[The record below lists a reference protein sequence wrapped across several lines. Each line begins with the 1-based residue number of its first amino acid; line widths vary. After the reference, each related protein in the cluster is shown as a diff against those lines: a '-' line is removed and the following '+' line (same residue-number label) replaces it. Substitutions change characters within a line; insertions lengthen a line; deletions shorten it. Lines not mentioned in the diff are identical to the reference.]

1 MDSRQVDNYIIQGVL
16 GSGGMATVYRA
27 LDTRLRREVAL
38 KVLHDH
44 ISSREENRIRFER
57 EAQAVAKLQHPN
69 ILQVYGF
76 STPQSQ
82 VQYIATELIDG
93 STLRDLV
100 ETRLPRVPETGL
112 MLVRP
117 IAAALAH
124 AHSSGVIHRDL
135 KPENIMVSKA
145 GVPKLM
151 DFGLARILDGQ
162 KLTHTGAI
170 LGSPAHMSPE
180 LIEGQPI
187 DHRADIFAFG
197 TILYF
202 VITGHL
208 PFDGRNPAVILNSV
222 LSGKYA
228 PPDRLND
235 RVSQEITAIIR
246 RCLARDPA
254 QRYESV
260 DLLLRD
266 IDEALRRS
274 GFASVTLS
282 EFFLDPDGFESAAT
296 GRLTEIL
303 RQRAQDHVKHG
314 QLAAAMRL
322 CDRLLAFVPD
332 DAQTLELLSRMR
344 RRSKRREI
352 LLTVAVTLALVAV
365 SGSALLYGRHQQQQ
379 ARPQAAELAQITG
392 RNTALL
398 LQRIVDRWHMEE
410 GARQQVLRE
419 TVNESMLRVQRSL
432 QTALEQ
438 TTSKEQGRSLG
449 TETLA
454 RAVDLAVA
462 SPTTP
467 TETDAVTVVRSAAS
481 EEVTVSPDDSGTAP
495 LPTSEDVS
503 TAAAMTH
510 VSFRIFPPGSQVRI
524 DGTGYG
530 QAVTLN
536 RSGVDLPP
544 GEHELVANLEG
555 LPDAQVRQSF
565 RVVEGRP
572 TTVTLRVPLPPAR
585 LVVGSEAPASVFIE
599 EEYVGDTN
607 QPISW
612 PFTGY
617 STSDAIRVRVVRSDR
632 AGAAFE
638 QRVELTPGSR
648 VTVTAPF

>member
-76 STPQSQ
+76 STPQSE

-100 ETRLPRVPETGL
+100 EARLPAVPETGL

-124 AHSSGVIHRDL
+124 AHASGVIHRDL
-135 KPENIMVSKA
+135 KPENIMVTRA

-208 PFDGRNPAVILNSV
+208 PFDGRNPAVILHAV
-222 LSGKYA
+222 LSGKYT

-235 RVSQEITAIIR
+235 RVSQEICGIIR
-246 RCLARDPA
+246 RCLARDPL

-260 DLLLRD
+260 DLMLRD
-266 IDEALRRS
+266 IDDALQRS
-274 GFASVTLS
+274 GYGSATLT
-282 EFFLDPDGFESAAT
+282 EFFLDPEVFESAAIR
-296 GRLTEIL
+296 RLTEL
-303 RQRAQDHVKHG
+303 LQRRAQDHVKQG
-314 QLAAAMRL
+314 QLAAAMRV
-322 CDRLLAFVPD
+322 CDRILAFIPD
-332 DAQTLELLSRMR
+332 DALTLELLSRMR
-344 RRSKRREI
+344 RRSRRREV
-352 LLTVAVTLALVAV
+352 LLAATLALVVVGVSASAV
-365 SGSALLYGRHQQQQ
+365 LYGRHRQQEGR
-379 ARPQAAELAQITG
+379 ALAIELAHTTG
-392 RNTALL
+392 RETALHM
-398 LQRIVDRWHMEE
+398 QRISDNWQIEE
-410 GARQQVLRE
+410 RSRQQNLRE
-419 TVNESMLRVQRSL
+419 AIDESMIRMQRSL
-432 QTALEQ
+432 Q
-438 TTSKEQGRSLG
+438 
-449 TETLA
+449 LA
-454 RAVDLAVA
+454 RAQSALAARARTLSAGTVTRVVDLADSLPATLTSTNSVREPGSPVA
-462 SPTTP
+462 
-467 TETDAVTVVRSAAS
+467 VVVLPPDVPAAPPLGVA
-481 EEVTVSPDDSGTAP
+481 EVVSP
-495 LPTSEDVS
+495 
-503 TAAAMTH
+503 AAILTH
-510 VSFRIFPPGSQVRI
+510 VSFRIFPPGAQVRL
-524 DGTGYG
+524 DGTPYG
-530 QAVTLN
+530 QAVVLN

-544 GEHELVANLEG
+544 GEHELMANLEG
-555 LPDAQVRQSF
+555 LPDAQVRQTF
-565 RVVEGRP
+565 RVLEGRP

-585 LVVGSEAPASVFIE
+585 LVVGSEAPASVFVDD
-599 EEYVGDTN
+599 EYVGDTN

-612 PFTGY
+612 PFSGY
-617 STSDAIRVRVVRSDR
+617 DTSASILLRVVRSDR

-638 QRVELTPGSR
+638 QRIELTPGSR

>member
-124 AHSSGVIHRDL
+124 AHASGVIHRDL

-208 PFDGRNPAVILNSV
+208 PFDGRNPAVILNAV
-222 LSGKYA
+222 LAGKYT

-266 IDEALRRS
+266 IDEVLRRS
-274 GFASVTLS
+274 GFANVTLP

-303 RQRAQDHVKHG
+303 RQRAQVHVKLG
-314 QLAAAMRL
+314 QLAAAMRI

-344 RRSKRREI
+344 RRSKRRE
-352 LLTVAVTLALVAV
+352 LLVTVAITLAVLAA
-365 SGSALLYGRHQQQQ
+365 SGSALIYGRHQQQQ
-379 ARPQAAELAQITG
+379 ARTQAAELAQTTG

-398 LQRIVDRWHMEE
+398 LQRIVARWNMEE

-419 TVNESMLRVQRSL
+419 TVTESMLRVQGSLQRSL
-432 QTALEQ
+432 EQ
-438 TTSKEQGRSLG
+438 ATSKEQGRSLG
-449 TETLA
+449 AGTLV
-454 RAVDLAVA
+454 RAVDLAEA
-462 SPTTP
+462 SPSTP
-467 TETDAVTVVRSAAS
+467 TSTEAVTEVRSAAS
-481 EEVTVSPDDSGTAP
+481 EAVNVIPDNPATVP
-495 LPTSEDVS
+495 LPTSEEVS
-503 TAAAMTH
+503 TAAITTH
-510 VSFRIFPPGSQVRI
+510 VSFRIFPPGAQVRI

-536 RSGVDLPP
+536 RSGIDLPA

-572 TTVTLRVPLPPAR
+572 TTVTLRVPLPVAR
-585 LVVGSEAPASVFIE
+585 LIVGSDAPASVFIE
-599 EEYVGDTN
+599 DEYVGDTN

-617 STSDAIRVRVVRSDR
+617 STSDEVRVRVVRSDR

-648 VTVTAPF
+648 VTITAPF

>member
-1 MDSRQVDNYIIQGVL
+1 MDSRQVDNYIIRGVL

-76 STPQSQ
+76 STPQSE

-100 ETRLPRVPETGL
+100 EARLPTVPETGL

-124 AHSSGVIHRDL
+124 AHASGVIHRDL
-135 KPENIMVSKA
+135 KPENIMVTRA

-208 PFDGRNPAVILNSV
+208 PFDGRNPAVILHAI
-222 LSGKYA
+222 LSGKYT

-235 RVSQEITAIIR
+235 RVSQEICGIIR
-246 RCLARDPA
+246 RCLARDPL

-260 DLLLRD
+260 DLMLRD
-266 IDEALRRS
+266 IDEVLQRS
-274 GFASVTLS
+274 GYGSATLT
-282 EFFLDPDGFESAAT
+282 EFFLDPEVFESAAIR
-296 GRLTEIL
+296 RLTEL
-303 RQRAQDHVKHG
+303 LQRRAQDHVKQG
-314 QLAAAMRL
+314 QLAAAMRV
-322 CDRLLAFVPD
+322 CDRILAFVPD
-332 DAQTLELLSRMR
+332 DALTLELLSRMR
-344 RRSKRREI
+344 RRSRRREV
-352 LLTVAVTLALVAV
+352 LLAATLALVVVGA
-365 SGSALLYGRHQQQQ
+365 SASALIYGRHRQQEGR
-379 ARPQAAELAQITG
+379 ALAIELAHTTG
-392 RNTALL
+392 RETAL
-398 LQRIVDRWHMEE
+398 HMQQISDNWQIEE
-410 GARQQVLRE
+410 RARQQNLRE
-419 TVNESMLRVQRSL
+419 TIDESMIRTQRSL
-432 QTALEQ
+432 Q
-438 TTSKEQGRSLG
+438 
-449 TETLA
+449 LA
-454 RAVDLAVA
+454 RAQSTLAGQARTLSAGTVTRVVDLADSLPATLTATNSVRESGSPLAVVVLPPDAPATPPLGVA
-462 SPTTP
+462 
-467 TETDAVTVVRSAAS
+467 
-481 EEVTVSPDDSGTAP
+481 EVVSP
-495 LPTSEDVS
+495 
-503 TAAAMTH
+503 AAILTH
-510 VSFRIFPPGSQVRI
+510 VSFRIFPPGAQVRL
-524 DGTGYG
+524 DGTPYG
-530 QAVTLN
+530 QAVVLN

-544 GEHELVANLEG
+544 GEHELMANLEG
-555 LPDAQVRQSF
+555 LPDAQVRQTF
-565 RVVEGRP
+565 RVLEGRP

-585 LVVGSEAPASVFIE
+585 LVVGSEAPASVFVDD
-599 EEYVGDTN
+599 EYVGDTN
-607 QPISW
+607 QPIAW

-617 STSDAIRVRVVRSDR
+617 DTSASILLRVVRSDR

-638 QRVELTPGSR
+638 QRIDLTPGSR